1 MQIHTASLNFMVVTN
16 EGNKRDARC
25 STRSLISY
33 YSSRCV
39 LMRNKEDSL
48 NMKLFVRGV
57 GGIVSI
63 S

>member
-1 MQIHTASLNFMVVTN
+1 MQVHTASVNFVVVTN
-16 EGNKRDARC
+16 EGNKRDVHC
-25 STRSLISY
+25 STRLLIFY

-39 LMRNKEDSL
+39 SMRNKEDSL